1 MTSSTIRKTYV
12 GLMLLLVCWAS
23 ECTIDQQLDFCLC
36 GRDKNLNSMRVRF
49 REMWGEIL
57 RRMSDGGGGG
67 GLTPCGV

>member
-36 GRDKNLNSMRVRF
+36 GRDKNLNSMRVNCCR
-49 REMWGEIL
+49 
-57 RRMSDGGGGG
+57 
-67 GLTPCGV
+67 PK